1 QLESA
6 AQQEFSLQLHER
18 EQKLLLRESLVLKHE
33 QALSKIKGV
42 EEEVR
47 TRIRIMKELHE
58 LNEQNKKLES
68 QAKKVQARLDNLQ
81 RKYEFSM
88 AQKIRDSIPTAVQEL
103 KQPKQEKPQASHK
116 TSKISANSNIYE
128 LLAILMDWISDSHLC
143 NLKLEDESDNK
154 EILALNTSPNN
165 CMEEKCTKLLPILAE
180 QLQQMAGVHI
190 RLQIP
195 LVKFI
200 YWSLRQLDSK
210 SRLTALVSTTR
221 RLGEEVYKGTMSP
234 AVLDEAPEQ
243 TANFKTKPA
252 VYFKSPILHMRFL
265 STLIV
270 LKTVSQADYLAQAF
284 DTLLRDLKN
293 NEGKSLFLE
302 YQALNVVLKHA
313 GSSWLLNQFLEACS
327 NEHFFR
333 VMSLL
338 LRNPKLEVELLEKA
352 SIILQKLSKMKS
364 DEAVPLQGQ
373 PRTLFFSQLEITMN
387 SLMRRDK
394 SWQPN
399 AGLNAHVLYKACT
412 GSTEERSIL
421 YVQVQQPKE
430 ELSSLESIMRT
441 PTFGKAIL
449 FRTETAAE
457 HEKVGR
463 KSVFV
468 SEKRETPRELGLT
481 YPEVS
486 DQNSG
491 ILAHQEFRIKII
503 TWNVGSTAPTR
514 DFISWLAC
522 SVQEGNIDMYVIG
535 LQEVCILPKIRL
547 KESTFSHQWKKQLS
561 HALAPFGYSLCN
573 KGGVCI
579 KMTLYGHALCFL
591 NVHLPHH
598 IQKYEARIRALKK
611 ITKRQ
616 FPGKS
621 PYQDFDKTTAFLFG
635 DLNFRIDDLDINFVK
650 MKIGEKDLSKL
661 WESDQ
666 LNKAKKIEDIFAGFQ
681 EGVLNFPPTY
691 KFDVGSNV
699 HDTSMK
705 MRKPAWTDRILWRIK
720 NVTTAHLQ
728 GRSPAGSNI
737 SVIQESYES
746 HMQFQSSDHKP
757 VSSVFMV
764 KMRPIESAMDEIAKY
779 CFSLL
784 CISMI
789 MIAKIGEAGIIS

>member
-1 QLESA
+1 MSDEDSSSSLEVSLKRDNLRYASGGDAVFAVKPYRFGADGELSDTECWSEMKVVAPAIKPPTCGLSYSELKHYNKTLSDLFRIVRHNSDRLEKINNCIHTSVHTPNDELSEAETSPEVEQDMSTQLGTETEVVKVSGKRGHLKSEFRIMGEQGSAQQELKRVYEEMSAIRNKLQLESA

-47 TRIRIMKELHE
+47 TRIRIMKEQYDHDVQQLTQALKGQVKENKRLKSSFDTIKEVNDSMKKQLHE

-313 GSSWLLNQFLEACS
+313 GSSCKRLPVSAMDVILQMTTESRLLNQFLEACS

-352 SIILQKLSKMKS
+352 SIILQKLSKMKKNKRLF
-364 DEAVPLQGQ
+364 EMFTLHLIIQEMH
-373 PRTLFFSQLEITMN
+373 RTTD
-387 SLMRRDK
+387 RDHAFL
-394 SWQPN
+394 SIN
-399 AGLNAHVLYKACT
+399 LT
-412 GSTEERSIL
+412 SIL
-421 YVQVQQPKE
+421 FNLGMIKQT
-430 ELSSLESIMRT
+430 SLE
-441 PTFGKAIL
+441 
-449 FRTETAAE
+449 
-457 HEKVGR
+457 
-463 KSVFV
+463 
-468 SEKRETPRELGLT
+468 
-481 YPEVS
+481 
-486 DQNSG
+486 D
-491 ILAHQEFRIKII
+491 
-503 TWNVGSTAPTR
+503 
-514 DFISWLAC
+514 
-522 SVQEGNIDMYVIG
+522 
-535 LQEVCILPKIRL
+535 
-547 KESTFSHQWKKQLS
+547 
-561 HALAPFGYSLCN
+561 
-573 KGGVCI
+573 
-579 KMTLYGHALCFL
+579 
-591 NVHLPHH
+591 
-598 IQKYEARIRALKK
+598 
-611 ITKRQ
+611 
-616 FPGKS
+616 
-621 PYQDFDKTTAFLFG
+621 
-635 DLNFRIDDLDINFVK
+635 DDL
-650 MKIGEKDLSKL
+650 
-661 WESDQ
+661 
-666 LNKAKKIEDIFAGFQ
+666 
-681 EGVLNFPPTY
+681 
-691 KFDVGSNV
+691 
-699 HDTSMK
+699 
-705 MRKPAWTDRILWRIK
+705 
-720 NVTTAHLQ
+720 
-728 GRSPAGSNI
+728 
-737 SVIQESYES
+737 
-746 HMQFQSSDHKP
+746 
-757 VSSVFMV
+757 
-764 KMRPIESAMDEIAKY
+764 
-779 CFSLL
+779 
-784 CISMI
+784 
-789 MIAKIGEAGIIS
+789 

>member
-1 QLESA
+1 M
-6 AQQEFSLQLHER
+6 
-18 EQKLLLRESLVLKHE
+18 
-33 QALSKIKGV
+33 I
-42 EEEVR
+42 
-47 TRIRIMKELHE
+47 
-58 LNEQNKKLES
+58 
-68 QAKKVQARLDNLQ
+68 D
-81 RKYEFSM
+81 
-88 AQKIRDSIPTAVQEL
+88 
-103 KQPKQEKPQASHK
+103 
-116 TSKISANSNIYE
+116 
-128 LLAILMDWISDSHLC
+128 
-143 NLKLEDESDNK
+143 
-154 EILALNTSPNN
+154 
-165 CMEEKCTKLLPILAE
+165 
-180 QLQQMAGVHI
+180 
-190 RLQIP
+190 
-195 LVKFI
+195 
-200 YWSLRQLDSK
+200 
-210 SRLTALVSTTR
+210 
-221 RLGEEVYKGTMSP
+221 
-234 AVLDEAPEQ
+234 
-243 TANFKTKPA
+243 
-252 VYFKSPILHMRFL
+252 
-265 STLIV
+265 
-270 LKTVSQADYLAQAF
+270 
-284 DTLLRDLKN
+284 
-293 NEGKSLFLE
+293 
-302 YQALNVVLKHA
+302 
-313 GSSWLLNQFLEACS
+313 
-327 NEHFFR
+327 
-333 VMSLL
+333 
-338 LRNPKLEVELLEKA
+338 
-352 SIILQKLSKMKS
+352 
-364 DEAVPLQGQ
+364 
-373 PRTLFFSQLEITMN
+373 
-387 SLMRRDK
+387 
-394 SWQPN
+394 
-399 AGLNAHVLYKACT
+399 
-412 GSTEERSIL
+412 
-421 YVQVQQPKE
+421 
-430 ELSSLESIMRT
+430 
-441 PTFGKAIL
+441 
-449 FRTETAAE
+449 
-457 HEKVGR
+457 
-463 KSVFV
+463 
-468 SEKRETPRELGLT
+468 
-481 YPEVS
+481 
-486 DQNSG
+486 
-491 ILAHQEFRIKII
+491 RIKII

-561 HALAPFGYSLCN
+561 HALAPFGYSLVKSHCLLGIVLMLFPRCHHMPHIRGIKSGSTATGKWGFCCN

-764 KMRPIESAMDEIAKY
+764 KLLQRRRSSVIYVRKGRVKKAIWSPSGLSPV
-779 CFSLL
+779 SLNVTT
-784 CISMI
+784 
-789 MIAKIGEAGIIS
+789 